1 MNRSMV
7 MVYVR
12 NRTCPFCG
20 GRLRRYHPR
29 DERGRIL
36 PMTSRCTQCHRDPWD
51 TLTGAQPQ
59 PEGGSTV
66 STKKQPKKSQP
77 KKVRTR
83 ILADGYGEGGA
94 IALPDPPP
102 KTRYEE
108 LVDEGVLRPV
118 EGGLETDA
126 TTASEEI
133 APKQEK
139 AEDLCTFAIR
149 LTKQERDEIHAAAG
163 KGGATKFVKAV
174 VLAVAR
180 GDGKAIQEHIDRVL
194 GIAS

>member
-7 MVYVR
+7 RAYTR
-12 NRTCPFCG
+12 RSTCPFCG

-29 DERGRIL
+29 DERGRIQ
-36 PMTSRCTQCHRDPWD
+36 PMTSRCTQCHCDLWD

-59 PEGGSTV
+59 PEGGSTM
-66 STKKQPKKSQP
+66 STKKQPKKSGAG
-77 KKVRTR
+77 RTTIAR
-83 ILADGYGEGGA
+83 TKGGFSH
-94 IALPDPPP
+94 PVEEPVE